1 MRNYFI
7 QFKKTKVYQMLLKYI
22 LMPFYSIFWHYLL
35 NLLDKILLILY
46 NLFTNRVEYLKF
58 YNNTKILLEDKKN
71 FKYIANEINK
81 SLPKE
86 LIENSIEKIKSD
98 SYKVQLKEDFKNEAH
113 AQNPFTIDIF
123 DQLSDE
129 CKSKI
134 INFASSDY
142 IIKTAANYLGVFP
155 ILARIH
161 LNLNIPTNK
170 KPSASQLWHRDDF
183 GYKNLD
189 FFIAVSEIDKTNGP
203 LKVLKK
209 RDPFKIFLRI
219 NNEINSKLTGER
231 GKIKDENFFNIF
243 GKEIDTLSF
252 EGKSGTAIALDSI
265 RNYHKGGFCLEKN
278 RIVLRINFMTNDSTY
293 NLENLSK
300 QRFQWYNLLDEKN
313 KKKFFIK
320 KTFRERNKIFRI
332 LRIPQLLFKF
342 YHMISLKI

>member
-1 MRNYFI
+1 MRNNLI
-7 QFKKTKVYQMLLKYI
+7 QFKKTKVYQILLKYI
-22 LMPFYSIFWHYLL
+22 LIPFYSIFWNYFL
-35 NLLDKILLILY
+35 NLLDKLLLILY
-46 NLFTNRVEYLKF
+46 NLFTSKVDYLKF
-58 YNNTKILLEDKKN
+58 YSNTKILLEDKKKFN
-71 FKYIANEINK
+71 DIADEINK

-86 LIENSIEKIKSD
+86 LIENSIKKIKSD
-98 SYKVQLKEDFKNEAH
+98 LYKIQLKNDFKNEAH

-134 INFASSDY
+134 INFATSDY

-170 KPSASQLWHRDDF
+170 RPSASQLWHRDDF

-189 FFIAVSEIDKTNGP
+189 FFIAVSEIDKLNGP

-209 RDPFKIFLRI
+209 RDPFKIFFRI
-219 NNEINSKLTGER
+219 NDEINSKLTGER
-231 GKIKDENFFNIF
+231 GKIKDEIFFNIF

-293 NLENLSK
+293 DIENLSN

-313 KKKFFIK
+313 KKIFFKKHLEKEIK
-320 KTFRERNKIFRI
+320 YLEF
-332 LRIPQLLFKF
+332 
-342 YHMISLKI
+342 